1 LKCKQNEKRV
11 KENRGYGIDVEEF
24 MEGVED
30 EGGKLVREVQLY

>member
-11 KENRGYGIDVEEF
+11 KENEGYNIDVEEF

-30 EGGKLVREVQLY
+30 EGGELV